1 MKKLITFSLILFVF
15 INGCSTSKK
24 SSSSSKTPTPPVVE
38 APVKKEEPTKVLAPP
53 KTDIAPNSL
62 TNAEKAAG
70 WKLLFDGTSTDGW
83 HAYGSRTIGN
93 AWRVANGNL
102 YLDAA
107 NKDGWQ
113 IKSGGDIVTDE
124 EYSNFELQLD
134 WKIDK
139 GGNSGICIFVN
150 EDKNKYPYMWSTGPE
165 MQILDNNGHSDGK
178 IHKHRAGDLYD
189 LIASKSEP
197 VNPPLEWNHV
207 IIRSLNGQLDFFLN
221 GVNVVSTKMWDDNWN
236 NLIAGSKFKNM
247 PGFGTFKSGRIG
259 LQDHG
264 NNVWFRNIK
273 IRRL

>member
-1 MKKLITFSLILFVF
+1 MKKLAIILLGFSLILNF
-15 INGCSTSKK
+15 C
-24 SSSSSKTPTPPVVE
+24 TPTHKTTTKTVTKPVEPP
-38 APVKKEEPTKVLAPP
+38 KNEEPSATTAPTKHVAPLN
-53 KTDIAPNSL
+53 TL
-62 TNAEKAAG
+62 TEKEKAAG

-93 AWRVANGNL
+93 SWRVANGAL

-113 IKSGGDIVTDE
+113 IKSGGDIVTDDD
-124 EYSNFELQLD
+124 YGNFELQLD

-139 GGNSGICIFVN
+139 GGNSGICFYII
-150 EDKNKYPYMWSTGPE
+150 EDKNKYPYMWSTGLE
-165 MQILDNNGHSDGK
+165 MQILDNDGHADGK

-197 VNPPLEWNHV
+197 VKQPLEWNHI
-207 IIRSLNGQLDFFLN
+207 IIRSLNGKLDFYLN
-221 GVNVVSTKMWDDNWN
+221 GINIVSTTLWDDNWK
-236 NLIAGSKFKNM
+236 NLVASSKFKNM
-247 PGFGTFKSGRIG
+247 EGFGTYRSGKIG

-273 IRRL
+273 IKRLQP